1 MAGVTTTAWP
11 ITPSPSSRT
20 STAGVRIMHPASHH
34 PQVVATPSVLVMTSS
49 VEARDTMA
57 T

>member
-20 STAGVRIMHPASHH
+20 STAGVRFMHLASHR
-34 PQVVATPSVLVMTSS
+34 PQASATPNVLVLTSI
-49 VEARDTMA
+49 VEAMDTTA

>member
-34 PQVVATPSVLVMTSS
+34 PQVVATPSVLVMTNS